1 MDPVLEL
8 QGAIIQRLRSYAPLV
23 ALVGQRSY
31 DNPPTDDKGQVAP
44 SIFPYVS
51 IGPSSAEQAN
61 ADCIYADD
69 IVFQLDVWSLQPAQK
84 QMRDIVD
91 AVRKALRGWDPSFA
105 VNALVTFEYW
115 RTDYIKDGNINHAS
129 IRYTATVEQP

>member
-8 QGAIIQRLRSYAPLV
+8 QGAIIQRLRGNASLT
-23 ALVGQRSY
+23 ALIGERSY

-51 IGPSSAEQAN
+51 IGPTSAEQAN

-84 QMRDIVD
+84 QMRDIAD
-91 AVRKALRGWDPSFA
+91 AVRRSLRGWEPSLS
-105 VNALVTFEYW
+105 VNALVTLDYW

>member
-8 QGAIIQRLRSYAPLV
+8 QGAIIQRLRSNTPLV
-23 ALVGQRSY
+23 GLIGLRSY
-31 DNPPTDDKGQVAP
+31 DNPPTDDNGQVAP

-51 IGPSSAEQAN
+51 IGASSATDASS
-61 ADCIYADD
+61 DCIYAFD

-84 QMRDIVD
+84 QMRDIAD
-91 AVRKALRGWDPSFA
+91 TVRKALRGWEPHLA
-105 VNALVTFEYW
+105 INALVTFDYW